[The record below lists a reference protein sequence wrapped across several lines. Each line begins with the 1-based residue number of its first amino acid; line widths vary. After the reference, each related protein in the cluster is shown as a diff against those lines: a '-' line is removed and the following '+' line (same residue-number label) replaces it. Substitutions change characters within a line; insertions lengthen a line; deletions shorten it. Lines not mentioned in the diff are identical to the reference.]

1 MPRPAVTCPSCGQVL
16 PGTHGKPLT
25 PAELDALSAWWH
37 TGNMKRA
44 ADLLS
49 RSERTVI
56 NQLASARIR
65 NGVHTTLELLQLHIG
80 ELRSMS
86 DLLTSHKVATRKAA

>member
-1 MPRPAVTCPSCGQVL
+1 MNETCPTCGQL
-16 PGTHGKPLT
+16 MPDKARKRLT

-37 TGNMKRA
+37 TGSVKGA

-56 NQLASARIR
+56 NQLYGARIR
-65 NGVHTTLELLQLHIG
+65 NGVHKTALLVQLHIG

-86 DLLTSHKVATRKAA
+86 ELVTSHKVAQRKVA

>member
-1 MPRPAVTCPSCGQVL
+1 MNLCPTCGQEV
-16 PGTHGKPLT
+16 PGERGSALT

-37 TGNMKRA
+37 TGSIKKA

-56 NQLASARIR
+56 NQLYNARIR
-65 NGVHTTLELLQLHIG
+65 DGVHTTLALLQLHIG
-80 ELRSMS
+80 ELRTMGQ
-86 DLLTSHKVATRKAA
+86 LLRSHNQTGRKAA

>member
-1 MPRPAVTCPSCGQVL
+1 MNCPTCLQPMPNREGE
-16 PGTHGKPLT
+16 PLT
-25 PAELDALSAWWH
+25 VAELDALSAWWH
-37 TGNMKRA
+37 TGTIKRA

-56 NQLASARIR
+56 NQLYSARIR

-80 ELRSMS
+80 ELRTMRE
-86 DLLTSHKVATRKAA
+86 LLTSHNQSRRKSA

>member
-1 MPRPAVTCPSCGQVL
+1 VSKFCPACGQVM
-16 PGTHGKPLT
+16 PGVAGRSMT

-37 TGNMKRA
+37 TGSTKKA

-56 NQLASARIR
+56 NQLYNARIR
-65 NGVHTTLELLQLHIG
+65 DSVHTTLELLQLHIG
-80 ELRSMS
+80 ELRTIGELITQHNYS
-86 DLLTSHKVATRKAA
+86 VRKAA

>member
-1 MPRPAVTCPSCGQVL
+1 MSKECPTCGQL
-16 PGTHGKPLT
+16 MPGSGNTELT

-37 TGNMKRA
+37 TGSIKRA

-56 NQLASARIR
+56 NQLYRARIR
-65 NGVHTTLELLQLHIG
+65 EDVHTTLELLQLHIG
-80 ELRSMS
+80 ELRTMS
-86 DLLTSHKVATRKAA
+86 DLVRSHKVTLRKAA